1 MHPLLLLATW
11 TWFMSQVL
19 CSDLSNFISQLPS
32 CAESCVLDFVSASSC
47 GTNATCLCTDP
58 KLKDVV
64 LPCVESHCLPREALA
79 AINLTSVACD
89 FPIRDKYEQFNI
101 LTITLIVITGITV
114 GLRFIEKLRY
124 GSGLQLDDYVITGAF
139 ATQLSAYM
147 ASPGMA
153 WVEMRGNLVQTQSQ
167 LTYAFVSK
175 SPLPGING
183 LAWAI
188 ATVGI
193 ILDFWM
199 LGIPISQ
206 LLHLQMK
213 WKRKL
218 AVASMFGVGTFVTV
232 VSILRLR
239 YLVAFGNSSNPTW
252 DSYDTCYWSV
262 IELNVGIWCACMPNL
277 RVLMLKTF
285 PRLQSSVDATPR
297 THQYNSSTAGR
308 PIRVTSNTPGQADNT
323 MYRVRSDLGRKVDG
337 SSSTAELVEM
347 TRFTNETRS
356 IVTLSLSVPSY
367 LLGTAGT
374 LSVSG
379 RALGSAIGITIFTS
393 IYHNKMGTA
402 LPKAVGSVLAA
413 AGHSSLLPDVLSS
426 INSGNPT
433 ALSHVSGLPASLI
446 PEVIAANDHA
456 NTYSWRFVWIAIS
469 VVVAANSVAT
479 CFLKSVASQM
489 NSHVESAL
497 EDSAVRRKQMRDV

>member
-1 MHPLLLLATW
+1 MQRLLLLVTW

-19 CSDLSNFISQLPS
+19 CSDLSNFLTQLPS

-47 GTNATCLCTDP
+47 GTNATCLCTNP
-58 KLKDVV
+58 KLKDDV

-89 FPIRDKYEQFNI
+89 FPIRDKHEQFNI

-114 GLRFIEKLRY
+114 GLRFLEKIRY
-124 GSGLQLDDYVITGAF
+124 GPGLQLDDYVITGAF
-139 ATQLSAYM
+139 FLYAGQTLYATDVFATKICVLLFYLRIFPGVTIRRLIWGTVGIAVLCMIIFDLLALTQCQPISFYWKGWDQLHK
-147 ASPGMA
+147 GHCI
-153 WVEMRGNLVQTQSQ
+153 
-167 LTYAFVSK
+167 
-175 SPLPGING
+175 GINS

-188 ATVGI
+188 AAVGI

-206 LLHLQMK
+206 LIHLQMK

-252 DSYDTCYWSV
+252 DSFDTCYWSV

-297 THQYNSSTAGR
+297 SHQCNSSAAGR
-308 PIRVTSNTPGQADNT
+308 PIRVLSNAPGLSDNT
-323 MYRVRSDLGRKVDG
+323 MYRVRSDQGRKVDG

-356 IVTLSLSVPSY
+356 SL
-367 LLGTAGT
+367 A
-374 LSVSG
+374 
-379 RALGSAIGITIFTS
+379 
-393 IYHNKMGTA
+393 
-402 LPKAVGSVLAA
+402 
-413 AGHSSLLPDVLSS
+413 
-426 INSGNPT
+426 
-433 ALSHVSGLPASLI
+433 
-446 PEVIAANDHA
+446 
-456 NTYSWRFVWIAIS
+456 
-469 VVVAANSVAT
+469 
-479 CFLKSVASQM
+479 
-489 NSHVESAL
+489 
-497 EDSAVRRKQMRDV
+497 

>member
-1 MHPLLLLATW
+1 MQRLLLLVAW

-19 CSDLSNFISQLPS
+19 CSDLSNFLTQLPS

-58 KLKDVV
+58 KLKDDV

-89 FPIRDKYEQFNI
+89 FPIRDKHEQFNI

-114 GLRFIEKLRY
+114 GLRFLEKIRY
-124 GSGLQLDDYVITGAF
+124 GPGLQLDDYVITGAF
-139 ATQLSAYM
+139 LVNLGNSIVCLHGLSRNGLGRDAWRFSPDTVTTYLCFLYAGQTLYATDVFATKICVLLFYLRIFPGVTIRRLIWGTVGIAVLCMIIFDLLALTQCQPISFYWKGWDQLHK
-147 ASPGMA
+147 GHCI
-153 WVEMRGNLVQTQSQ
+153 
-167 LTYAFVSK
+167 
-175 SPLPGING
+175 GINS

-188 ATVGI
+188 AAVGI

-206 LLHLQMK
+206 LIHLQMK

-252 DSYDTCYWSV
+252 DSFDTCYWSV

-297 THQYNSSTAGR
+297 SHQCNSSAAGR
-308 PIRVTSNTPGQADNT
+308 PIRVLSNAPGLSDNT
-323 MYRVRSDLGRKVDG
+323 MYRVRSDQGRKVDG

-356 IVTLSLSVPSY
+356 SL
-367 LLGTAGT
+367 A
-374 LSVSG
+374 
-379 RALGSAIGITIFTS
+379 
-393 IYHNKMGTA
+393 
-402 LPKAVGSVLAA
+402 
-413 AGHSSLLPDVLSS
+413 
-426 INSGNPT
+426 
-433 ALSHVSGLPASLI
+433 
-446 PEVIAANDHA
+446 
-456 NTYSWRFVWIAIS
+456 
-469 VVVAANSVAT
+469 
-479 CFLKSVASQM
+479 
-489 NSHVESAL
+489 
-497 EDSAVRRKQMRDV
+497 